1 MTEANPTPIAAPA
14 IGAFNTLVDRP
25 WFKAGLIALAAI
37 MLLVPLAL
45 IGEVTGERDQRR
57 AEAVEGIHRGW
68 AGTQT
73 IAAPVLLVPALQA
86 GASSLDDRVWI
97 AVPASDG
104 ELAIDLAAEPRARG
118 IFSTVVYRAQIAG
131 SLRFDDLAESVAR
144 VAPGRIL
151 WDEAL
156 LVAPVSDLRGAR
168 LDASMTLGDRRFPLL
183 ARDRIEIP
191 GMGTVRAFI
200 ARVGDALAEPEART
214 APVFTADYAL
224 RGSVEFRLAPVA
236 RELKVKLA
244 SNWPHPSFG
253 AGVLADSRA
262 IRADGFTAQWNL
274 AAAELPRAF
283 AGGDAAASFATELPL
298 LGVSLADPVP
308 AHRLVE
314 RAQKYDVL
322 LIAFTFLVFFLFE
335 TLWGARLHIVHY
347 AVVGLALC
355 LFYLL
360 LLSFAELIGFVPAY
374 ALAAALVVVQASLY
388 GWSLL
393 RSRLKATVFALVLAA
408 AYAYFFVLLMLES
421 HALVAGAL
429 ALFLG
434 LSVAMYATRR
444 IDWVAAAPVDGKVMP
459 PHAAQ
464 T

>member
-1 MTEANPTPIAAPA
+1 MTEASPTPIAAPA
-14 IGAFNTLVDRP
+14 IGSMIALVDRP
-25 WFKAGLIALAAI
+25 WFKAGLIALAAL

-57 AEAVEGIHRGW
+57 AEAIEGIHRGW
-68 AGTQT
+68 GSAQT
-73 IAAPVLLVPALQA
+73 IATPVLLVPALRA

-118 IFSTVVYRAQIAG
+118 IFSTVVYRARVG
-131 SLRFDDLAESVAR
+131 GTLRFDDLAESVAR
-144 VAPGRIL
+144 AAPGRIL

-156 LVAPVSDLRGAR
+156 LAAPVSDLRGAR

-183 ARDRIEIP
+183 ARDKVEIP
-191 GMGTVRAFI
+191 GMGIVRAFV
-200 ARVGDALAEPEART
+200 AQVGDALAEPEERA
-214 APVFTADYAL
+214 APVFAADYAL
-224 RGSVEFRLAPVA
+224 RGSVAFKLAPVA
-236 RELKVKLA
+236 RALKVRLA

-253 AGVLADSRA
+253 GGVLADTRE

-283 AGGDAAASFATELPL
+283 AGDADGASVATEVPL

-308 AHRLVE
+308 PHRLVE
-314 RAQKYDVL
+314 RAQKYDLL

-335 TLWGARLHIVHY
+335 TLWGAKLHIVHY

-360 LLSFAELIGFVPAY
+360 LLSFAELIGFVSAY

-393 RSRLKATVFALVLAA
+393 RSRLKATVFAVVLAA

-434 LSVAMYATRR
+434 LSVVMYATRR
-444 IDWVAAAPVDGKVMP
+444 LDWVATGGGVRGTA
-459 PHAAQ
+459 
-464 T
+464 